1 MLSID
6 ALPLELWFQVS
17 SYLSTA
23 EVLKFRLVAPRILLP
38 TINAAVF
45 ENFVVDIDGT
55 DDLTRWEEAE
65 ADGIALK
72 RLQEVAASR
81 IVEHVRV
88 LSM

>member
-6 ALPLELWFQVS
+6 ALPLELWLQVA

-88 LSM
+88 LST